1 MANFHLVLLIFIL
14 IDLTLYYFFFLLNCK
29 YLILHIR
36 FNIWHII
43 YKYYCITDFLH
54 FHISTIHPCCW
65 IKVVMNGDT
74 KKLFVLLSLLCD
86 LTNRTKRKIFAR
98 FHLWYNNTHT
108 LNGKRKS
115 YKIHWHSG
123 NTFALLVVVLQGMK
137 KY

>member
-1 MANFHLVLLIFIL
+1 M
-14 IDLTLYYFFFLLNCK
+14 LNCK

-86 LTNRTKRKIFAR
+86 LTNRTKFKIFAR

-123 NTFALLVVVLQGMK
+123 NTFALLVVELQGMK
-137 KY
+137 KHLSFKLIMFGPCHF